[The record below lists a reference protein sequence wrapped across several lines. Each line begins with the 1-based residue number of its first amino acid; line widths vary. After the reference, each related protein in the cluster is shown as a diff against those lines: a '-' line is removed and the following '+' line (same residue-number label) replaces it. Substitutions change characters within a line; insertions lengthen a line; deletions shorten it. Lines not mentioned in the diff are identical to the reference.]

1 MLLRGVVTEERALG
15 DPYSLGNMANRC
27 GAQAIILY
35 ELQGRG
41 LDFIEHLGAMTFT
54 NTHKHYPPNSLMQQ
68 QFNTAQ
74 GANTHPLYASCHT
87 MTRLAYEKMS
97 QCDTIWLLPP
107 ERGTHSMTTH
117 ASETFSETAAPP
129 QSSAPGL
136 PPRQL
141 VGIIGAMA
149 LAAFLMILNETVL
162 SVALPAVM
170 ADFSV
175 SAAAGQWLTTGFLLT
190 MSVVIPI
197 TGYLLQRFSSR
208 TLFTFALA
216 SFILGTILAI
226 FAPSFS
232 VLLVA
237 RIIQAVGTAIVLP
250 LLMTTTLSLVPRHKR
265 GAIMGLNAIV
275 ISVGP
280 AIGPTVSGAIVEA
293 FSWHYIFILM
303 APLAVIILVLGLI
316 FIKVPFHARKIP
328 LDVLSV
334 VLSVF
339 AFGLLIYGIS
349 TLEHVSDNPMLTIAC
364 FVIALVAL
372 ALFIK
377 RQIRLTRDG
386 KELLN
391 LTPFKSRAFTFSLL
405 MIMIAFGTLLGTIV
419 MLPIILESGSG
430 FSTLSIGM
438 MLLPGGLAQAIV
450 SPIFGRIF
458 DRFGPRPVLIPGAA
472 MLAAGQWLYVMVDAD
487 TALWVFMINH
497 VVFSIGLALLMT
509 GLMSSALSTVEP
521 RLYGHGSAIF
531 NTGQQLGGAI
541 GTTIFVTVMSLLS
554 TAKLDAGSDVAH
566 ALFSGAHVSFIIGA
580 LLATVGLLMAFF
592 VKIDKQH

>member
-1 MLLRGVVTEERALG
+1 MAL
-15 DPYSLGNMANRC
+15 
-27 GAQAIILY
+27 
-35 ELQGRG
+35 
-41 LDFIEHLGAMTFT
+41 
-54 NTHKHYPPNSLMQQ
+54 
-68 QFNTAQ
+68 TA
-74 GANTHPLYASCHT
+74 
-87 MTRLAYEKMS
+87 E
-97 QCDTIWLLPP
+97 DTISPPIPSRQEPPTLP
-107 ERGTHSMTTH
+107 TK
-117 ASETFSETAAPP
+117 
-129 QSSAPGL
+129 
-136 PPRQL
+136 QL
-141 VGIIGAMA
+141 TGIIGALA

-170 ADFSV
+170 ADLSV

-190 MSVVIPI
+190 MSVVIPT

-208 TLFTFALA
+208 SLFIFALS
-216 SFILGTILAI
+216 SFTVGTVIAI
-226 FAPSFS
+226 FAPTFA

-237 RIIQAVGTAIVLP
+237 RIIQAIGTAIVLP
-250 LLMTTTLSLVPRHKR
+250 LLMTTTLHLVPKHKR

-280 AIGPTVSGAIVEA
+280 AIGPTVSGAIVNA
-293 FSWHYIFILM
+293 FTWHYIFIMM
-303 APLAVIILVLGLI
+303 APLAVIILLLGII
-316 FIKVPFHARKIP
+316 FIKVPSQARKIP

-334 VLSVF
+334 VLSAL
-339 AFGLLIYGIS
+339 AFGLLVYGIS
-349 TLEHVSDNPMLTIAC
+349 TLEHASDNLTLTIAC
-364 FVIALVAL
+364 FAIGLVAL

-377 RQIRLTRDG
+377 RQVRLTRDG

-391 LTPFKSRAFTFSLL
+391 LTPFKSRTFTFSLL

-419 MLPIILESGSG
+419 MLPIILESGAG

-450 SPIFGRIF
+450 SPIFGRIY

-472 MLAAGQWLYVMVDAD
+472 MLAAGQWLYVTVDSD
-487 TALWVFMINH
+487 TALWMFMINH
-497 VVFSIGLALLMT
+497 IVFSIGLALLMT

-554 TAKLDAGSDVAH
+554 TAKLEEGSDLAH
-566 ALFSGAHVSFIIGA
+566 ALFSGAHVAFIIGA
-580 LLATVGLLMAFF
+580 VLATIGLVMAFF
-592 VKIDKQH
+592 VKVDKQH

>member
-1 MLLRGVVTEERALG
+1 
-15 DPYSLGNMANRC
+15 MA
-27 GAQAIILY
+27 Q
-35 ELQGRG
+35 
-41 LDFIEHLGAMTFT
+41 
-54 NTHKHYPPNSLMQQ
+54 
-68 QFNTAQ
+68 TADD
-74 GANTHPLYASCHT
+74 T
-87 MTRLAYEKMS
+87 MS
-97 QCDTIWLLPP
+97 PP
-107 ERGTHSMTTH
+107 ETPTRQ
-117 ASETFSETAAPP
+117 APP
-129 QSSAPGL
+129 TL
-136 PPRQL
+136 PAKQL
-141 VGIIGAMA
+141 TGIIGALA
-149 LAAFLMILNETVL
+149 LAAFMMILNETVL

-170 ADFSV
+170 ADLSV

-190 MSVVIPI
+190 MSVVIPT
-197 TGYLLQRFSSR
+197 TGYLLQRFTSR
-208 TLFTFALA
+208 SLFIFALS
-216 SFILGTILAI
+216 SFILGTVLAI
-226 FAPSFS
+226 FAPSFA

-250 LLMTTTLSLVPRHKR
+250 LLMTTTLSLVPVHKR

-280 AIGPTVSGAIVEA
+280 AIGPTVSGAIVNA
-293 FSWHYIFILM
+293 FTWHYIFILM

-316 FIKVPFHARKIP
+316 FIKVPSQARKIP

-334 VLSVF
+334 VLSAL
-339 AFGLLIYGIS
+339 AFGLLVYGIS
-349 TLEHVSDNPMLTIAC
+349 TLEHLGENVALTVGC
-364 FVIALVAL
+364 FVVGLVAL
-372 ALFIK
+372 GLFIK
-377 RQIRLTRDG
+377 RQVRLTRVG

-391 LTPFKSRAFTFSLL
+391 LTPFTSRTFTFSLL

-450 SPIFGRIF
+450 SPIFGRIY

-472 MLAAGQWLYVMVDAD
+472 MLAAGQWMYVTVDSD
-487 TALWVFMINH
+487 TALWMFMLNH
-497 VVFSIGLALLMT
+497 VVFSVGLALLMT

-554 TAKLDAGSDVAH
+554 TAKLEAGSDLAH

-580 LLATVGLLMAFF
+580 VLATIGLAISFF
-592 VKIDKQH
+592 VKVNKTH